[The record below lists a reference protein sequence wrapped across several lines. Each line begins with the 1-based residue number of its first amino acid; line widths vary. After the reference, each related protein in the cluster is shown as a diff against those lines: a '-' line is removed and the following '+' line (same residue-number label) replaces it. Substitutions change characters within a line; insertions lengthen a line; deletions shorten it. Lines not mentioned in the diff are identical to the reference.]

1 MNKEKSKKENQHKR
15 IHGIPSGDN
24 RASKKHVGASQNCL
38 CKGHLAGIIIHRRL
52 ALSGC
57 RLFSSGMSSLNIPMA
72 GGALNRLLQLRKG
85 YQVEKNEDSK
95 SSPGVR
101 SMGFLGKCPLV
112 QRSPRMGHEL

>member
-1 MNKEKSKKENQHKR
+1 MARTLVIPRNVNKEKSKKKNQYKR

-38 CKGHLAGIIIHRRL
+38 CKGHLAGIIIHRCL

-85 YQVEKNEDSK
+85 YQVEKMK
-95 SSPGVR
+95 IQKVLQG
-101 SMGFLGKCPLV
+101 
-112 QRSPRMGHEL
+112 